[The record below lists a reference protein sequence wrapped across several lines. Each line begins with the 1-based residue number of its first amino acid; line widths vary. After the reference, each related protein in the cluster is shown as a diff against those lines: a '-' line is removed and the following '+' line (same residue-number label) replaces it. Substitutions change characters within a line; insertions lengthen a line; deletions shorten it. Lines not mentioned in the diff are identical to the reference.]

1 MNKDNI
7 AVNIMLSLLFAL
19 VGFAL
24 GAAFATSFFG
34 EKFERE
40 AIRKG
45 HAVWSTNEN
54 GYPVFQ
60 WKETCK

>member
-7 AVNIMLSLLFAL
+7 VTYIIFSILFAL
-19 VGFAL
+19 VGFMF
-24 GAAFATSFFG
+24 GAVFISSLFND
-34 EKFERE
+34 KFQRE
-40 AIRKG
+40 AIKKG

-60 WKETCK
+60 WKEASK